1 MVFFSLEDPTRLD
14 YKIINEKKDEGSTF
28 SKRKKG
34 EEIGLDCT
42 QRQDQGR
49 MEVMSL
55 NSLFLLSKLKRK
67 KERVSIR
74 NSSHIT

>member
-14 YKIINEKKDEGSTF
+14 YKIINEKKDEGTTF

>member
-14 YKIINEKKDEGSTF
+14 YKIINEKNDEGSTF